1 MAAEASARVI
11 VFEKDSRVGGAGN
24 MSMGPFAV
32 ESRLQRLQLVA
43 LTREE
48 AFSIFMNYAH
58 WRSDARLVRAYID
71 KSASTIDWLEQL
83 GCEFSYVEAR
93 YPGAYIT
100 CHWLKGPTGK
110 PGPGSGAL
118 MMKAMFK
125 RCNELG
131 IQVILDTPGKKILT
145 EKGRVVGVVAENK
158 SGEGVQVKA
167 KAVIIGTG
175 GFGNAPEMIKQYI
188 GYEWGKDLFSMRIPA
203 STGDGIKMAWEA
215 GGAQDE
221 MHFDLT
227 CGIPGPA
234 GGGMPAMTPEAGA
247 FRKPNLM
254 VNLDGERF
262 INEEI
267 MLNHSFTANALTR
280 QKNKCGFVIFD
291 QAAKKAFEA
300 GYVKDYPNAKVDVDA
315 YLKVVI
321 EKGHQNIFVA
331 DSIEELARKTGIN
344 LNNLKQTI
352 EVYNKACENG
362 RDEVFNKNPK
372 NLIAVKQP
380 KFYAGKYF
388 PGGYGTRG
396 GIKINYKTEVLNK
409 DLDPIPGL
417 YAVGVDAANAI
428 QGDTYCEM
436 LSGSGMGFAL
446 NSGRIAGENAAKFI
460 KSPGK

>member
-1 MAAEASARVI
+1 
-11 VFEKDSRVGGAGN
+11 
-24 MSMGPFAV
+24 
-32 ESRLQRLQLVA
+32 
-43 LTREE
+43 
-48 AFSIFMNYAH
+48 
-58 WRSDARLVRAYID
+58 
-71 KSASTIDWLEQL
+71 
-83 GCEFSYVEAR
+83 
-93 YPGAYIT
+93 
-100 CHWLKGPTGK
+100 
-110 PGPGSGAL
+110 
-118 MMKAMFK
+118 
-125 RCNELG
+125 
-131 IQVILDTPGKKILT
+131 
-145 EKGRVVGVVAENK
+145 
-158 SGEGVQVKA
+158 
-167 KAVIIGTG
+167 
-175 GFGNAPEMIKQYI
+175 
-188 GYEWGKDLFSMRIPA
+188 MRIPA
-203 STGDGIKMAWEA
+203 ATGDGIKMAWEA

-221 MHFDLT
+221 MHFGFT

-234 GGGMPAMTPEAGA
+234 GGGMPARTPEAGA

-267 MLNHSFTANALTR
+267 MLNHSLTANAITR

-300 GYVKDYPNAKVDVDA
+300 DYVKDYPNAKVDVDA
-315 YLKVVI
+315 YLKGVL

-331 DSIEELARKTGIN
+331 DSIEELASKTGIN

-352 EVYNKACENG
+352 EVYNQACENG

-388 PGGYGTRG
+388 PSGYGTMG

-409 DLDPIPGL
+409 DLNPIPGL
-417 YAVGVDAANAI
+417 YAVGDVSSAI
-428 QGDTYCEM
+428 HGDTYCEI
-436 LSGSGMGFAL
+436 LSGHGMGFAL